1 MYVTVIYIF
10 GAVLFFTEAEEAVK
24 NPDGHWFGSRVIRCE
39 IYDDDKFNNNDY
51 SH

>member
-1 MYVTVIYIF
+1 MHKSIIHATIF
-10 GAVLFFTEAEEAVK
+10 LTEAEEAVK
-24 NPDGHWFGSRVIRCE
+24 NLDSRWFGGRVIKCE

>member
-1 MYVTVIYIF
+1 MPTLQLID
-10 GAVLFFTEAEEAVK
+10 AVLCFTEAEEAVK
-24 NPDGHWFGSRVIRCE
+24 NLNGRWFGGRVIKCE